1 MVTSTDRPSRGATRV
16 GIIAGW
22 ALIALMGTGFLL
34 GDFLPPPGP
43 YDAATTAAYF
53 HQNVDLKRFAVICLI
68 VGGAMFVP
76 FGAAIADRIRRV
88 EGVGPVLAMCQLGA
102 SIATATL
109 MMVFGPMLLVG
120 LQRPEMPDS
129 SYQLLN
135 HVTWMAWAGLWQ
147 PGALQ
152 AVVTAVA
159 IFSDK
164 SPVPVFPRWAAWYS
178 LFMAFGSLTGS
189 LIPFVVSGPLAWNG
203 VIGFWVAAPVYFAW
217 FAIMLSQLH
226 IANEN
231 ARSDFRIDVG
241 DSPIDADDRRSAIPS
256 SIAEFVGEQSKGES
270 R

>member
-1 MVTSTDRPSRGATRV
+1 MIS
-16 GIIAGW
+16 GW

-34 GDFLPPPGP
+34 GGFVPPPGP

-53 HQNVDLKRFAVICLI
+53 HENVDLKRFAVICLI
-68 VGGAMFVP
+68 VGGTMFIP
-76 FGAAIADRIRRV
+76 FGAAIADRLRRV
-88 EGVGPVLAMCQLGA
+88 EGVGPVLAMCQMGA

-135 HVTWMAWAGLWQ
+135 HVAWMAWAGLWQ

-159 IFSDK
+159 IFTDK

-189 LIPFVVSGPLAWNG
+189 LIPFVVAGPFAWNG
-203 VIGFWVAAPVYFAW
+203 VIGFWVAAAVYFAW
-217 FAIMLSQLH
+217 FAIMLSQFH
-226 IANEN
+226 VANRHSRNE
-231 ARSDFRIDVG
+231 IET
-241 DSPIDADDRRSAIPS
+241 PISADRDETDDRSNTSSAA
-256 SIAEFVGEQSKGES
+256 IA
-270 R
+270 